1 MRADIH
7 DGQEHDGQER
17 CSTRAGYISA
27 RPTSPSRKPL
37 ATHGR
42 SIHTWVKDPMTV
54 ADVAVGMGK
63 GTMRI
68 AATAARGL
76 PLIPRKIPPQIST
89 ELPISTTWGAGM
101 QK

>member
-1 MRADIH
+1 
-7 DGQEHDGQER
+7 
-17 CSTRAGYISA
+17 
-27 RPTSPSRKPL
+27 
-37 ATHGR
+37 
-42 SIHTWVKDPMTV
+42 MTV